1 MSYTHFSLAERGQVQ
16 ALLSEGKSNA
26 AIARSLGRHRSSI
39 GRERKRHQTQERY
52 DAVKAQQHYHQ
63 CREACRP
70 PRKLEHMPLQTY
82 VFDKIPDGWT
92 PEQVAG
98 RLPLEYPDD
107 PRMRISYEAL
117 YQNIYTDKR
126 LHCLIKYLA
135 QHRPKR
141 RRRGQGKTRRGP
153 SIPDRIGIEQ
163 RPDDVQQRSRYGDW
177 EGDTV
182 VGANQHGFIVSLA
195 ERKALI
201 TSLRKTDS
209 KNAAEVA
216 QAVTDALL
224 DMPPSWVKTITFD
237 NGTEFAK
244 HQEIA
249 EALHA
254 DIYFATPY
262 SAYQR
267 GTNENANGLIR
278 RFLPKG
284 TDFRPLTQ
292 AQLDRI
298 AQQLNDRPRKKLGY
312 RTPNEVFREQRERK
326 LVALRA

>member
-1 MSYTHFSLAERGQVQ
+1 
-16 ALLSEGKSNA
+16 
-26 AIARSLGRHRSSI
+26 
-39 GRERKRHQTQERY
+39 
-52 DAVKAQQHYHQ
+52 
-63 CREACRP
+63 
-70 PRKLEHMPLQTY
+70 MPLQTY